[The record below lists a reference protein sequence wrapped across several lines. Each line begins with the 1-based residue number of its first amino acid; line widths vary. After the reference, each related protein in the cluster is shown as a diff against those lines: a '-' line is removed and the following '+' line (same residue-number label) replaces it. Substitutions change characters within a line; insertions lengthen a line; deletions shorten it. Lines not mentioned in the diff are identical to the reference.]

1 MARLALALLV
11 VFAAASCTSM
21 KRDRPAANP
30 SASKG
35 TTYSATKEAD
45 LPASGG
51 ASAPKMESKRNVA
64 EQDCSKP
71 VDLTQGQ
78 GNLRCK

>member
-1 MARLALALLV
+1 
-11 VFAAASCTSM
+11 M
-21 KRDRPAANP
+21 KRDPAANP